1 MFLVSFLTT
10 PVIPIFVGSEEFDIV
25 VLRPIS
31 SCAMRFESVIVT
43 GERPLLVSADVVL

>member
-1 MFLVSFLTT
+1 MVSFLTI
-10 PVIPIFVGSEEFDIV
+10 PVMPIFVGSEEFDIV

-43 GERPLLVSADVVL
+43 RGKPLLVWVGVVP